1 MFFVDELMNND
12 QKFEKVLQKV
22 NQASKLKSG
31 SESEDKSNEIPFNFE
46 SAGAPNMHED
56 LKEDEEG
63 ESDEEE
69 TLTMQ
74 RVRFSS
80 LCILP
85 SQVQCCSLD
94 FYEKK

>member
-1 MFFVDELMNND
+1 MDELMNND
-12 QKFEKVLQKV
+12 QKFEELLQKA

-31 SESEDKSNEIPFNFE
+31 SESEDKSNEIQFNFE
-46 SAGAPNMHED
+46 SAGAPSTHED
-56 LKEDEEG
+56 LKDDEE
-63 ESDEEE
+63 EVSDEEE

-85 SQVQCCSLD
+85 SQVECCSLD

>member
-1 MFFVDELMNND
+1 MDELMNND
-12 QKFEKVLQKV
+12 RKFEDLLQKA
-22 NQASKLKSG
+22 NQASK
-31 SESEDKSNEIPFNFE
+31 KSNEIPFNFE
-46 SAGAPNMHED
+46 SAGASRVHED
-56 LKEDEEG
+56 LKEDEEE

-85 SQVQCCSLD
+85 SQVECCSMD

>member
-1 MFFVDELMNND
+1 MMHDEL
-12 QKFEKVLQKV
+12 E
-22 NQASKLKSG
+22 G
-31 SESEDKSNEIPFNFE
+31 
-46 SAGAPNMHED
+46 
-56 LKEDEEG
+56 EDEGE